1 MLPPS
6 PVLAKKNRII
16 MHAAVVFAMA
26 VMVVGCAPPGPRA
39 LLKGKKL
46 LDRGD
51 YDGAVAQL
59 KAATAIL
66 ATNAEAWNYYGVALQ
81 HAGQLADASTAY
93 QNALRFDRDL
103 VEAHYNLGCLYMDEN
118 KPGDAKTEFT
128 AYILRRSNAPEGWI
142 KLGDAQLHSGEP
154 LLAERSFSTVLS
166 LSQDNPD
173 ALNGLGLARIQRGKP
188 HDAAEFF
195 AAAVQHYPDFA
206 PAILNLATVEAE
218 YLHDNQAALDDY
230 RKYLAL
236 SPRPPDWDAVNV
248 LVQNMEQMPAA
259 VATPPSP
266 TLAPVV
272 RESEKPPAQES
283 RTASTESEVP
293 EERVNPSPK
302 PRETPHYISN
312 PPPETVRVE
321 PEQGIVT
328 AQQPVTS
335 TETSPSTSSRGMWH
349 RLNPVHWF
357 GSSTQDNYGNSG
369 VTPLP
374 SENENDVTAAQ
385 APPRP
390 KLIPPAPP
398 TFPRYLYLSPRKPR
412 PGDRKAAAA
421 AFVQA
426 QDAQQK
432 HDWQNAVDSYQNAAR
447 LDPSWFEAQYNYGVL
462 AYDLGDVSPA
472 LAADEMAL
480 AIQPG
485 SVGGRYNFA
494 LALKSAGYMTDAEI
508 ELKKV
513 IALDSNNVRA
523 HLALGNL
530 YAQQLQNPVIARAEY
545 LKVLALD
552 PHNPKATDIQFW
564 LSANPQ

>member
-1 MLPPS
+1 MLTPS

-16 MHAAVVFAMA
+16 THAVVVFAMA

-39 LLKGKKL
+39 LLKGRKL

-66 ATNAEAWNYYGVALQ
+66 STNAEAWNYYGVALQ
-81 HAGQLADASTAY
+81 HTGQLADASTAY
-93 QNALRFDRDL
+93 QNAIRFDRDL
-103 VEAHYNLGCLYMDEN
+103 VEAHYNLGYLYLEQD
-118 KPGDAKTEFT
+118 KLSDAKTEFT
-128 AYILRRSNAPEGWI
+128 AYILRRSNAPEGWVR
-142 KLGDAQLHSGEP
+142 LGDVQLRSDEP

-166 LSQDNPD
+166 LSQDNAD
-173 ALNGLGLARIQRGKP
+173 ALNGLGLARVQRGKP

-195 AAAVQHYPDFA
+195 AAAVQHHPDFA

-218 YLHDNQAALDDY
+218 YLRDNQAALDDY

-266 TLAPVV
+266 SPAPVAG
-272 RESEKPPAQES
+272 ENQEPPAQES
-283 RTASTESEVP
+283 RPAFAGSEVP
-293 EERVNPSPK
+293 EEHVYSSPR
-302 PRETPHYISN
+302 PQQTPHYISN

-321 PEQGIVT
+321 PEQGMVT

-335 TETSPSTSSRGMWH
+335 TETAPTTSSRGVWH

-357 GSSTQDNYGNSG
+357 GSSNQENYENSG

-374 SENENDVTAAQ
+374 SENENNVTAAQ
-385 APPRP
+385 APPKP

-432 HDWQNAVDSYQNAAR
+432 HDWQQAVDSYQNAAR

-462 AYDLGDVSPA
+462 AYDLGDFSRA

-480 AIQPG
+480 AIQPD
-485 SVGGRYNFA
+485 SVGARYNFA

-513 IALDSNNVRA
+513 VALDPNNVRA

-530 YAQQLQNPVIARAEY
+530 YAQQLQNPALARAEY

-552 PHNPKATDIQFW
+552 PYNPRATDIQFW